1 MPMSSP
7 MMTTMFGF
15 LSAAVAGAAAPMSA
29 ASTAAEMLA
38 ITFDWNRT
46 FMDSSSCSLFSRA
59 AGSRRCPS
67 RRRRPRRPGRQPIGE
82 LPGPRLH
89 GVLGIAQLPL
99 RRRRDA
105 AAPDALVYAGR
116 EDLAGHRVDYLPLGL
131 RRADEGI
138 GARGGVLQRG
148 ECPRLGN
155 EHRHRPEDG
164 DGLADVV
171 DGDLD
176 LHDAGSGLVDD
187 LELLRQRIVERLGEV
202 VRQRQLIGLG
212 HLRVVTTPEADRS
225 DDDLL
230 VLGPPGVGVE
240 VAEAHH
246 RVPSAADGCGREATG
261 GGARCQL
268 RADVTPEKWTVHLGF
283 VGDLHLL
290 RRRTAPED
298 CDRPQAGDADGKT
311 IAPLLLDYDDPHSR
325 LPS

>member
-105 AAPDALVYAGR
+105 AAP
-116 EDLAGHRVDYLPLGL
+116 
-131 RRADEGI
+131 
-138 GARGGVLQRG
+138 
-148 ECPRLGN
+148 
-155 EHRHRPEDG
+155 
-164 DGLADVV
+164 
-171 DGDLD
+171 
-176 LHDAGSGLVDD
+176 
-187 LELLRQRIVERLGEV
+187 
-202 VRQRQLIGLG
+202 
-212 HLRVVTTPEADRS
+212 PEADRS
-225 DDDLL
+225 DHDLL
-230 VLGPPGVGVE
+230 VLGPPCVGVE

-246 RVPSAADGCGREATG
+246 RVPSAADGCSREATG

-311 IAPLLLDYDDPHSR
+311 IAPLLLDYVDPHSR